1 MSSDAE
7 SPLGASAV
15 PPREPDCRFR
25 TVRRYFEGP
34 MTARCV
40 ACRHLVGIEEV
51 GDQFVTMP
59 CGETWA
65 LNTRSV
71 LQNRT

>member
-1 MSSDAE
+1 MSDDDE
-7 SPLGASAV
+7 PPLGASAS

-34 MTARCV
+34 MTARCIACKRLV
-40 ACRHLVGIEEV
+40 AIDEV

-65 LNTRSV
+65 LNTRAI
-71 LQNRT
+71 LQPRT

>member
-1 MSSDAE
+1 MSSDDY
-7 SPLGASAV
+7 PLGASTA
-15 PPREPDCRFR
+15 PPPDPFCRFR
-25 TVRRYFEGP
+25 TIKRYFEGP
-34 MTARCV
+34 MIARCV
-40 ACRHLVGIEEV
+40 SCRHLVGIEEV

-71 LQNRT
+71 LQTQT

>member
-1 MSSDAE
+1 
-7 SPLGASAV
+7 
-15 PPREPDCRFR
+15 
-25 TVRRYFEGP
+25 VRRYFEGP

-40 ACRHLVGIEEV
+40 SCRRLVRIDEI

-65 LNTRSV
+65 LNTRSI

>member
-1 MSSDAE
+1 MSDDE
-7 SPLGASAV
+7 PPLGASAS
-15 PPREPDCRFR
+15 PPRDPGCRFR

-40 ACRHLVGIEEV
+40 SCRRLVRIDEI

-65 LNTRSV
+65 LNTRSI

>member
-1 MSSDAE
+1 MSDDE
-7 SPLGASAV
+7 HPLGASAS

-40 ACRHLVGIEEV
+40 ACQRLVEIDEV
-51 GDQFVTMP
+51 GDQVISMP
-59 CGETWA
+59 CGESWA
-65 LNTRSV
+65 LSTKAILQTR
-71 LQNRT
+71 T